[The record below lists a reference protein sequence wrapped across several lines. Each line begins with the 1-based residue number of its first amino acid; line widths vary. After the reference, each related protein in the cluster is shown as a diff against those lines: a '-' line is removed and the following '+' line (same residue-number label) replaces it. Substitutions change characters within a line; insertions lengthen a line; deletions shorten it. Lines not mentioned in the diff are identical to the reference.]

1 MKVGKVRRS
10 DREPMI
16 TFGAVLVV
24 LGGLSGYMA
33 YVLSPGADDAFIV
46 FAYARK
52 FAQGHGLV
60 LNPAEYVEGYT
71 CFL

>member
-1 MKVGKVRRS
+1 MS
-10 DREPMI
+10 CP
-16 TFGAVLVV
+16 
-24 LGGLSGYMA
+24 
-33 YVLSPGADDAFIV
+33 PGADDAFII

-60 LNPAEYVEGYT
+60 LNPGEYVEGYT